1 MDQIGLTTGPGVKSE
16 SRWHDRGPV
25 ATLLGMTGIQVLPID
40 EQIAKEVRST
50 LLAPGYRHPAWN
62 DDVEGTAP
70 CRLCLTMIKPGE
82 ERMILFTY
90 DAFEGREE
98 LPLPGPIFVHE
109 RECTP
114 YAEAGFPQPFA
125 RSSVVLDAYRA
136 GRELV
141 VEKRVDGVDA
151 EGELTVLLERPEID
165 YIHVRSASAGC
176 YLFTVQRR

>member
-1 MDQIGLTTGPGVKSE
+1 
-16 SRWHDRGPV
+16 
-25 ATLLGMTGIQVLPID
+25 MTEIRVLPID
-40 EQIAKEVRST
+40 EQIAKEVRTT
-50 LLAPGYRHPAWN
+50 LLAPGYGHPAWN
-62 DDVEGTAP
+62 DETAGTAP

-109 RECTP
+109 RECVP
-114 YAEAGFPQPFA
+114 YAETGFPQSFT
-125 RSSVVLDAYRA
+125 RSPVVLDAYRA

-141 VEKRVDGVDA
+141 AEKRVDGVDA

-165 YIHVRSASAGC
+165 YVHVRSASAGC